1 MQRVFILFLLSLV
14 LTSCSNIS
22 VSEEEMKKITE
33 LAINDAVKKKVE
45 GASAYWL
52 NSDITF
58 NKFDSVTIDTNGV
71 KTKAIPVK
79 VKGKSIIC
87 AYTNSGFSPNVTYA
101 AIDDEITIN
110 VYRNEVK
117 EMKFIVTDDKSNITN
132 KENYLCGIS
141 FDRGIVNGT
150 IKAIK
155 ADDSAI
161 IINTTS
167 GEYYGLIPSDN
178 MGKLL
183 TAHFHP
189 MDKVKV
195 HIDNKGPRATDGK
208 RVLYVESDK

>member
-1 MQRVFILFLLSLV
+1 
-14 LTSCSNIS
+14 
-22 VSEEEMKKITE
+22 
-33 LAINDAVKKKVE
+33 VKKKVE

-58 NKFDSVTIDTNGV
+58 NKFDPVTIDTNGV

-79 VKGKSIIC
+79 VKGKSIVC
-87 AYTNSGFSPNVTYA
+87 AYSNSGFEPNVTYA
-101 AIDDEITIN
+101 TIDDEISIN

-132 KENYLCGIS
+132 KENFLCGIS
-141 FDRGIVNGT
+141 FDRGIISGT
-150 IKAIK
+150 IKAIN
-155 ADDSAI
+155 ANDSAI
-161 IINTTS
+161 IINTPG

-183 TAHFHP
+183 TAHFKP

-195 HIDNKGPRATDGK
+195 HIDNNGPRATGGK